1 MAIYT
6 ITLGSGSTFDVD
18 VPDGP
23 NSQITAAR
31 IANEQAAEAG
41 DSVRSVTLQGGDA
54 PITVGQSVFDAPEQN
69 QEILTQLAPS
79 AGLAQSVLEEALELL
94 PEDERTQFVPTRA
107 SQGRDTRT
115 LFGMSPTDL
124 GGGNGNGG
132 DDGNGNGDGGNG
144 NGNGDGGDVNNGL
157 QELLENYEDTGFFEL
172 PDNLLDTFG
181 LPDGTRY
188 DSEQNAFVDE
198 DGNVIREAS
207 GFDNEILRDIN
218 VFPAAAFQGGA
229 RSTGLFGDASQN
241 MGGDFDAQSII
252 NASSAARA
260 ALGIPETLEGVGP
273 LGTEAAF
280 LRGLGRQG
288 YGDFTAEG
296 PRTGFQ
302 NFLASLSPAYQTLYG
317 LGSLANNLLTENTGI
332 LDALGLEGID
342 MEGAGLARQGTTFED
357 FVGGIS
363 PQELRRRS
371 GRLFSQLASAPE
383 EVLAD
388 PLRSA
393 ITSGTNQQFNRGL
406 ENLAQSALRG
416 QLGSTGF
423 NLIAGSLPSIGDLQV
438 REAARTGLGT
448 EGTPARLID
457 QLGRGYGLKKRKVGA
472 DGSITEEFFGS

>member
-18 VPDGP
+18 AP
-23 NSQITAAR
+23 SQIVAAR

-54 PITVGQSVFDAPEQN
+54 PITVGQSVFDAPEQTREN
-69 QEILTQLAPS
+69 LTQLAPS
-79 AGLAQSVLEEALELL
+79 AGLAQSALEEALELL
-94 PEDERTQFVPTRA
+94 PQDERTQFVPTRA
-107 SQGRDTRT
+107 SAGADTST

-124 GGGNGNGG
+124 GGDDGG
-132 DDGNGNGDGGNG
+132 DDGGGN
-144 NGNGDGGDVNNGL
+144 NNGL
-157 QELLENYEDTGFFEL
+157 QELLEDFEDTGFFEL

-218 VFPAAAFQGGA
+218 VLPADAFTGPSRGTGTFLGGT
-229 RSTGLFGDASQN
+229 SNGGGDA
-241 MGGDFDAQSII
+241 GEII
-252 NASSAARA
+252 GASSAARA
-260 ALGIPETLEGVGP
+260 ALGIPETLEGVGT

-288 YGDFTAEG
+288 FGDFTAEG

-302 NFLASLSPAYQTLYG
+302 NFLASLSPAYQTLFG
-317 LGSLANNLLTENTGI
+317 LGSLAANQLTENTGI
-332 LDALGLEGID
+332 LDALGLEGLD
-342 MEGAGLARQGTTFED
+342 MEGAGLSRLGTTFED

-383 EVLAD
+383 EDLSV

-448 EGTPARLID
+448 EGRPARLID
-457 QLGRGYGLKKRKVGA
+457 QLGRGYGLKKRTVGA

>member
-6 ITLGSGSTFDVD
+6 VTLGSGSTFDLD
-18 VPDGP
+18 AP
-23 NSQITAAR
+23 SQAAAAR

-41 DSVRSVTLQGGDA
+41 DSIRSITLQSTDA
-54 PITVGQSVFDAPEQN
+54 PISIGQGDNISVFDAPEQN
-69 QEILTQLAPS
+69 QETLTQLAPS
-79 AGLAQSVLEEALELL
+79 AGLAQSVLNEALELL

-107 SQGRDTRT
+107 SAGADTRT

-124 GGGNGNGG
+124 GGDD
-132 DDGNGNGDGGNG
+132 DDGNGNGNG
-144 NGNGDGGDVNNGL
+144 NGF
-157 QELLENYEDTGFFEL
+157 QELFEDYEDTGFFLL
-172 PDNLLDTFG
+172 PDNFLETFG
-181 LPDGTRY
+181 LPEGSRY
-188 DSEQNAFVDE
+188 DSEKNAFVDD
-198 DGNVIREAS
+198 DGNIIREAT
-207 GFDNEILRDIN
+207 GLDLEFLREVN
-218 VFPAAAFQGGA
+218 VLPAAAFEGPS
-229 RSTGLFGDASQN
+229 RSTGDFLGGTMGNGGGDA
-241 MGGDFDAQSII
+241 GEII
-252 NASSAARA
+252 GASSAARA

-302 NFLASLSPAYQTLYG
+302 NFLASLSPAYQTLFG
-317 LGSLANNLLTENTGI
+317 LGSLASNQLTENTGI
-332 LDALGLEGID
+332 LNALGLEGID
-342 MEGAGLARQGTTFED
+342 MEGAGLSRLGTTFED

-371 GRLFSQLASAPE
+371 GRLFGQLASAPE
-383 EVLAD
+383 EDLSV

-393 ITSGTNQQFNRGL
+393 ITSGTNQAFNQGL
-406 ENLAQSALRG
+406 QNLAQSALRG

-423 NLIAGSLPSIGDLQV
+423 NLIAGSLPSIGDLQI

-472 DGSITEEFFGS
+472 DGSVTEEFFGS

>member
-6 ITLGSGSTFDVD
+6 VTLGSGSTFDLD
-18 VPDGP
+18 AP
-23 NSQITAAR
+23 SQAAAAR

-41 DSVRSVTLQGGDA
+41 DSIRSITLQSTDA
-54 PITVGQSVFDAPEQN
+54 PIRVGQGDNISVFDAPEQN
-69 QEILTQLAPS
+69 QETLTQLAPS
-79 AGLAQSVLEEALELL
+79 AGLAQSALEEALELL

-107 SQGRDTRT
+107 SEGRDTRT

-124 GGGNGNGG
+124 GG
-132 DDGNGNGDGGNG
+132 DDGNGNGNG
-144 NGNGDGGDVNNGL
+144 NGNGF
-157 QELLENYEDTGFFEL
+157 QELFEDYEDTGFFLL
-172 PDNLLDTFG
+172 PDNFLETFG
-181 LPDGTRY
+181 LPEGSRY
-188 DSEQNAFVDE
+188 DSEKNAFVDD
-198 DGNVIREAS
+198 DGNIIREAT
-207 GFDNEILRDIN
+207 GLDLEFLREVN
-218 VFPAAAFQGGA
+218 VLPAEAFEGGA
-229 RSTGLFGDASQN
+229 RGT
-241 MGGDFDAQSII
+241 GDFGGGGMASGQFDAGAIVG
-252 NASSAARA
+252 ASPLAREL
-260 ALGIPETLEGVGP
+260 LGIPETLEGVGR

-302 NFLASLSPAYQTLYG
+302 NFLASLSPAYQTLFG
-317 LGSLANNLLTENTGI
+317 LGSLASNQLTENTGI
-332 LDALGLEGID
+332 LEALGLEGLD
-342 MEGAGLARQGTTFED
+342 MEGAGLSTLGTTFED

-371 GRLFSQLASAPE
+371 GRLFGQLASAPE
-383 EVLAD
+383 EDLSA

-423 NLIAGSLPSIGDLQV
+423 NLIAGSLPNIDDLQV

-448 EGTPARLID
+448 TGTPARLID
-457 QLGRGYGLKKRKVGA
+457 QIGRGYGLKKRKVGA
-472 DGSITEEFFGS
+472 DGSVTEEFFGS

>member
-6 ITLGSGSTFDVD
+6 ITLGSGSTFDVN

-54 PITVGQSVFDAPEQN
+54 PITVGESVFDAPEQTREN
-69 QEILTQLAPS
+69 LTQLAPS
-79 AGLAQSVLEEALELL
+79 AGLAQSALEEALELL
-94 PEDERTQFVPTRA
+94 PEDERTQFRPTLA
-107 SQGRDTRT
+107 SEGRDTRT
-115 LFGMSPTDL
+115 LFGMNPADL
-124 GGGNGNGG
+124 GGDGG
-132 DDGNGNGDGGNG
+132 DDGGDDGGG
-144 NGNGDGGDVNNGL
+144 NNNGL
-157 QELLENYEDTGFFEL
+157 QELLEDFEDTGFFEL

-207 GFDNEILRDIN
+207 GFDNEILRDID
-218 VFPAAAFQGGA
+218 VFPAAAFQGSS
-229 RSTGLFGDASQN
+229 RMTGDFGGGGMAS
-241 MGGDFDAQSII
+241 GDFDAGALIG
-252 NASSAARA
+252 ASSAARA

-288 YGDFTAEG
+288 FGDFTAEG

-302 NFLASLSPAYQTLYG
+302 NFLTSLSPAYQTLYG

-342 MEGAGLARQGTTFED
+342 MEGSGLARQGTTFED

-423 NLIAGSLPSIGDLQV
+423 NLIAGSLPSIGDLQI